1 MPYSRLFYHFVWTTK
16 QRIPFITQ
24 DNRVEIY
31 RAIRKK
37 IEAMDGMVLALNGM
51 EEHVHLLVSIPPKL
65 APATCIGQVKG
76 ASSFAAARLVTSGE
90 PFDWQDEYGVLT
102 VSESHI
108 PHILDYIDKQQQHH
122 STGTLD
128 PRLEF
133 GQP

>member
-1 MPYSRLFYHFVWTTK
+1 MPYSNLFYHFVWTTK

-51 EEHVHLLVSIPPKL
+51 EEHVHLFVSIPPKL

-76 ASSFAAARLVTSGE
+76 ASSFAAARLVTGGE

-122 STGTLD
+122 SAGTLD
-128 PRLEF
+128 PCLEF